1 MNVAES
7 IMGSRS
13 SIRVLRVLNG
23 VSVALSITQI
33 VQQAKM
39 SRPAVI
45 DVLDTLEQRG
55 IVTVTRSGNAR
66 LYQIDNQNIYVQ
78 EVINPLFRIENGL
91 RDEMCKDIK
100 RVFEETASSAI
111 LFGSF
116 ARGDQT
122 TESDVDV
129 VIVADDDYQ
138 KQAVDDTLLDYSSY
152 FYRRFGHALEAI
164 VYDVREAEALID
176 RAPGLQ
182 AELAEDGRLIFG
194 TKEWLKR
201 G

>member
-1 MNVAES
+1 MNIAES
-7 IMGSRS
+7 IVGSRS

-45 DVLDTLEQRG
+45 DVLNTLERRG

-66 LYQIDNQNIYVQ
+66 LYQIDHQNIYVQ
-78 EVINPLFRIENGL
+78 EVINPLFRIEDEL

-100 RVFEETASSAI
+100 RVFEKIASSAV

-122 TESDVDV
+122 IESDVDV
-129 VIVADDDYQ
+129 LFVADDDYQ
-138 KQAVDDTLLDYSSY
+138 KQEIDDTLLDYSSH
-152 FYRRFGHALEAI
+152 FYRRFGHAFEAI
-164 VYDVREAEALID
+164 VYDAKEAETLID
-176 RAPGLQ
+176 RAPGLR
-182 AELAEDGRLIFG
+182 AELVEDGRLIFG